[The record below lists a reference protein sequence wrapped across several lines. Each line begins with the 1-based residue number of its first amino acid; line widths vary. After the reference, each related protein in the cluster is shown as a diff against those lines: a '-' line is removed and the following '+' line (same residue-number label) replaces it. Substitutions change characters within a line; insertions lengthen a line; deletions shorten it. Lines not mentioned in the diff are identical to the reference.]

1 MIRLSH
7 VYGVVPSRRLG
18 RSLGVCTI
26 PFKTCNYTC
35 IYCQLGRTTNMT
47 NTRQT
52 FYPPEEILKEARSFI
67 EKYGKDSFDVVTVV
81 GEGEPTLYKP
91 LDSIVNGLRELTD
104 KPLVLITNGSLL
116 YERALREEILDF
128 DIVMPTLD
136 AIDKESFRK
145 INRPFGKLRYERV
158 YNGLLEFSKEF
169 KGEIWL
175 EVMLVKDYNDSD
187 RFLGELKN
195 RIELLGPARVYI
207 NVPARPP
214 AEENVEIPEEETLRY
229 ARALLKAESIEDLPV
244 SSFTTSE
251 KKSLDAVIE
260 IIKRHPMSDK
270 DIRSFVESQF
280 KEESVTDL
288 LKRLAENPNVDKKT
302 YHGNNFYRYILATR
316 RSGG

>member
-1 MIRLSH
+1 MSH
-7 VYGVVPSRRLG
+7 IYGVVPSRRLG

-26 PFKTCNYTC
+26 PFKTCNYSC

-52 FYPPEEILKEARSFI
+52 FYPPEDILSEARTFI
-67 EKYGKDSFDVVTVV
+67 EAHGEESFDVVTVV

-91 LDSIVNGLRELTD
+91 LDSIVNGLRELTA

-116 YERALREEILDF
+116 FERSLREEIMDF
-128 DIVMPTLD
+128 DIVMPTFD
-136 AIDKESFRK
+136 AIDGESFRK
-145 INRPFGKLRYERV
+145 INRPFGKLRYKRV

-187 RFLGELKN
+187 KFLGELKN
-195 RIELLGPARVYI
+195 RIELLAPARVYI

-229 ARALLKAESIEDLPV
+229 ARALLKAESIENLPV

-251 KKSLDAVIE
+251 KKALDAVIE
-260 IIKRHPMSDK
+260 IIKRHPMSEK
-270 DIRSFVESQF
+270 DIKSFVEAEF
-280 KEESVTDL
+280 NEESVGDL
-288 LKRLAENPNVDKKT
+288 LKRLSKNPNVEKNSYRGKD
-302 YHGNNFYRYILATR
+302 FYRYILAGR

>member
-1 MIRLSH
+1 
-7 VYGVVPSRRLG
+7 
-18 RSLGVCTI
+18 
-26 PFKTCNYTC
+26 
-35 IYCQLGRTTNMT
+35 MT

-52 FYPPEEILKEARSFI
+52 FYPPEEILSEARRFI
-67 EKYGKDSFDVVTVV
+67 EAHGEESFDVVTVV

-91 LDSIVNGLRELTD
+91 LDSIVNGLRELTA

-116 YERALREEILDF
+116 YEKTLREEIMNF
-128 DIVMPTLD
+128 DIVMPTFD
-136 AIDKESFRK
+136 AIDGESFRK
-145 INRPFGKLRYERV
+145 INRPFGKLRYKRV

-195 RIELLGPARVYI
+195 RIELLAPARVYI

-229 ARALLKAESIEDLPV
+229 ARALLKAESIENLPV

-251 KKSLDAVIE
+251 IKALDAVIE
-260 IIKRHPMSDK
+260 IIKRHPMSEK
-270 DIRSFVESQF
+270 DIKSFVEAEF
-280 KEESVTDL
+280 NEESVGDL
-288 LKRLAENPNVDKKT
+288 LKRLSKNPNVEKNSYRGKD
-302 YHGNNFYRYILATR
+302 FYRYILAGR

>member
-1 MIRLSH
+1 
-7 VYGVVPSRRLG
+7 
-18 RSLGVCTI
+18 
-26 PFKTCNYTC
+26 
-35 IYCQLGRTTNMT
+35 MT

-52 FYPPEEILKEARSFI
+52 FYPPEEILSEAREFI
-67 EKYGKDSFDVVTVV
+67 EAHGEESFDVVTVV
-81 GEGEPTLYKP
+81 GEGEPTLFKP
-91 LDSIVNGLRELTD
+91 LDAIVRGLREMTG

-116 YERALREEILDF
+116 FDRELVEEIKDF

-136 AIDKESFRK
+136 AKDEESFKR
-145 INRPFGKLRYERV
+145 INRPFGKLTYEKV
-158 YNGLLEFSKEF
+158 YKGLLDFSKEF

-229 ARALLKAESIEDLPV
+229 ARALLKAESIEELPV

-260 IIKRHPMSDK
+260 IIKRHPMSEN
-270 DIRSFVESQF
+270 DIKSFVESQF
-280 KEESVTDL
+280 NDEFVVDL
-288 LKRLAENPNVDKKT
+288 LKRLNKNPNVEKNSYRGKV
-302 YHGNNFYRYILATR
+302 FYRYILAGR

>member
-1 MIRLSH
+1 
-7 VYGVVPSRRLG
+7 
-18 RSLGVCTI
+18 
-26 PFKTCNYTC
+26 
-35 IYCQLGRTTNMT
+35 MT

-52 FYPPEEILKEARSFI
+52 FYPPEEILSEARRFI
-67 EKYGKDSFDVVTVV
+67 EAHGEESFDVVTVV

-91 LDSIVNGLRELTD
+91 LDAIVRGLREMTG

-116 YERALREEILDF
+116 FDRELVEEIKDF

-136 AIDKESFRK
+136 AKDEESFKR
-145 INRPFGKLRYERV
+145 INRPFGKLTYEKV
-158 YNGLLEFSKEF
+158 YKGLLDFSKEF

-175 EVMLVKDYNDSD
+175 EVMLVKDYNDSED
-187 RFLGELKN
+187 FLRELKKK
-195 RIELLGPARVYI
+195 IDQIKPARVYI

-214 AEENVEIPEEETLRY
+214 SESSIEVPSESAIEFARTL
-229 ARALLKAESIEDLPV
+229 LNAESIENLPV

-251 KKSLDAVIE
+251 KEALDAVIE

-280 KEESVTDL
+280 NDEFVVDL
-288 LKRLAENPNVDKKT
+288 LKRLSRNPNVEKNSYRGKD
-302 YHGNNFYRYILATR
+302 FYRYILAGR

>member
-1 MIRLSH
+1 
-7 VYGVVPSRRLG
+7 
-18 RSLGVCTI
+18 
-26 PFKTCNYTC
+26 
-35 IYCQLGRTTNMT
+35 MT

-52 FYPPEEILKEARSFI
+52 FYPPEEILSEARTFI
-67 EKYGKDSFDVVTVV
+67 EAHGEESFDVVTVV

-91 LDSIVNGLRELTD
+91 LDSIVNGLRELTA

-116 YERALREEILDF
+116 YEKTLREEIMNF
-128 DIVMPTLD
+128 DIVMPTFD
-136 AIDKESFRK
+136 AIDGESFRR
-145 INRPFGKLRYERV
+145 INRPYGKLRHERV

-195 RIELLGPARVYI
+195 RIELLAPARVYI

-229 ARALLKAESIEDLPV
+229 ARALLKAESIENLPV

-251 KKSLDAVIE
+251 KKALDAVIE
-260 IIKRHPMSDK
+260 IIKRHPMSEK
-270 DIRSFVESQF
+270 DIKSFVEAEF
-280 KEESVTDL
+280 NEESVGDL
-288 LKRLAENPNVDKKT
+288 LKRLSKNPNVEKNSYRGKD
-302 YHGNNFYRYILATR
+302 FYRYILAGR

>member
-26 PFKTCNYTC
+26 PFKTCNYSC

-52 FYPPEEILKEARSFI
+52 FYPPEEILNEARSFI

-187 RFLGELKN
+187 RFLGDLKN

-214 AEENVEIPEEETLRY
+214 TEENVEIPEEETLRY

-251 KKSLDAVIE
+251 KKTLDVVIE
-260 IIKRHPMSDK
+260 IIKRHPMSEN
-270 DIRSFVESQF
+270 DIKSFVESQF
-280 KEESVTDL
+280 NDEFVVDL
-288 LKRLAENPNVDKKT
+288 LKRLSRNPNVEKNSYRGKD
-302 YHGNNFYRYILATR
+302 FYRYILAGR

>member
-1 MIRLSH
+1 MSH

-26 PFKTCNYTC
+26 PFKTCNYSC

-52 FYPPEEILKEARSFI
+52 FYPPEEILNEARSFI

-187 RFLGELKN
+187 RFLGDLKN

-214 AEENVEIPEEETLRY
+214 TEENVEIPEEETLRY

-251 KKSLDAVIE
+251 KKTLDAVIE
-260 IIKRHPMSDK
+260 IIKRHPMSEN
-270 DIRSFVESQF
+270 DIKSFVESQF
-280 KEESVTDL
+280 NDEFVVDL
-288 LKRLAENPNVDKKT
+288 LKRLSRNPNVEKNSYRGKD
-302 YHGNNFYRYILATR
+302 FYRYILAGR

>member
-1 MIRLSH
+1 
-7 VYGVVPSRRLG
+7 
-18 RSLGVCTI
+18 
-26 PFKTCNYTC
+26 
-35 IYCQLGRTTNMT
+35 MT

-52 FYPPEEILKEARSFI
+52 FCPPEEILSEARRFI
-67 EKYGKDSFDVVTVV
+67 EAHGEESFDVVTVV

-116 YERALREEILDF
+116 FERSLREEIMDF
-128 DIVMPTLD
+128 DIVMPTFD
-136 AIDKESFRK
+136 AIDEESFRK
-145 INRPFGKLRYERV
+145 INRPFGKLRYKRV

-187 RFLGELKN
+187 KSLGELKN
-195 RIELLGPARVYI
+195 RIELLAPARVYI

-229 ARALLKAESIEDLPV
+229 ARSLLKAESIENLPV

-251 KKSLDAVIE
+251 KKALDAVIE
-260 IIKRHPMSDK
+260 IIKRHPMSEK
-270 DIRSFVESQF
+270 DIKSFVEAEF
-280 KEESVTDL
+280 NEESVGDL
-288 LKRLAENPNVDKKT
+288 LKRLSKNPNVEKNSYRGKD
-302 YHGNNFYRYILATR
+302 FYRYILAGR

>member
-1 MIRLSH
+1 MSH

-26 PFKTCNYTC
+26 PFKTCNYAC
-35 IYCQLGRTTNMT
+35 VYCQLGRTTNMT

-52 FYPPEEILKEARSFI
+52 FYPPEEILSEARRFI
-67 EKYGKDSFDVVTVV
+67 EAHGEESFDVVTVV

-91 LDSIVNGLRELTD
+91 LDAIVRGLREMTG

-116 YERALREEILDF
+116 FDRELVEEIKDF

-136 AIDKESFRK
+136 AKDEESFKR
-145 INRPFGKLRYERV
+145 INRPFGKLTYEKV
-158 YNGLLEFSKEF
+158 YKGLLDFSKEF

-175 EVMLVKDYNDSD
+175 EVMLIKDYNDSD
-187 RFLGELKN
+187 GFLRELKKK
-195 RIELLGPARVYI
+195 IDQIKPARVYI

-214 AEENVEIPEEETLRY
+214 AESGIEVPSESAIEFARTL
-229 ARALLKAESIEDLPV
+229 LNAESIENLPV

-251 KKSLDAVIE
+251 KEALDAVIE

-280 KEESVTDL
+280 KEESVTGL
-288 LKRLAENPNVDKKT
+288 LKRLAENPNVEKKT
-302 YHGNNFYRYILATR
+302 YHGNNFYRYVLATR

>member
-1 MIRLSH
+1 
-7 VYGVVPSRRLG
+7 
-18 RSLGVCTI
+18 
-26 PFKTCNYTC
+26 
-35 IYCQLGRTTNMT
+35 MT

-52 FYPPEEILKEARSFI
+52 FCPPEEILSEARRFI
-67 EKYGKDSFDVVTVV
+67 EAHGEESFDVVTVV

-116 YERALREEILDF
+116 YEKTLREEIMNF

-136 AIDKESFRK
+136 AIDGESFRK
-145 INRPFGKLRYERV
+145 INRPFGKLRYKRV

-187 RFLGELKN
+187 KFLGELKN
-195 RIELLGPARVYI
+195 RIELLAPARVYI

-229 ARALLKAESIEDLPV
+229 ARALLKAESIENLPV

-251 KKSLDAVIE
+251 KKALDAVIE
-260 IIKRHPMSDK
+260 IIKRHPMSEK
-270 DIRSFVESQF
+270 DIKSFVEAEF
-280 KEESVTDL
+280 NEESVGDL
-288 LKRLAENPNVDKKT
+288 LKRLSKNPNVEKNSYRGKD
-302 YHGNNFYRYILATR
+302 FYRYILAGR